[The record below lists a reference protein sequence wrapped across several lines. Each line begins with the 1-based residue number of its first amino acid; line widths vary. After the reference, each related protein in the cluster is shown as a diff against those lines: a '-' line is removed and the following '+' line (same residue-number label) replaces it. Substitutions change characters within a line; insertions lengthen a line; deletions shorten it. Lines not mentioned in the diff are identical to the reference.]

1 MTTTSPSSTSV
12 SQPKNV
18 YAWAFFGLLMLVVVA
33 GGVFFFSQRSTAK
46 PEALAIQ
53 KVLDQYH
60 ACDQEFKAAKK
71 AKVPSQTNFKEA
83 TEKLRRIDVSDCPSD
98 FREAHVRFVG
108 AMDRFA
114 LLVAHYPD
122 FLSVALDMGLKFL
135 GGHRDAGYSKIMD
148 RAKQAQ
154 QDLMTCHN
162 EVDALAARYGAR
174 LVEW

>member
-1 MTTTSPSSTSV
+1 M

-18 YAWAFFGLLMLVVVA
+18 YAWAFFALLLGVVGAGLFWSVT
-33 GGVFFFSQRSTAK
+33 QQSTPK
-46 PEALAIQ
+46 SEAVAIQ

-60 ACDQEFKAAKK
+60 ACDQEFKSAKK
-71 AKVPSQTNFKEA
+71 AQVPSQTNFKEA

-108 AMDRFA
+108 AMDRFT

-122 FLSVALDMGLKFL
+122 FLSVAMDMSLKFL